1 MAMWPGVV
9 PPFITLYGQAWLFH
23 PSLDSKRY
31 SVLLGGVT
39 QMGESTWLDDA
50 QRGEAGQFAVWLCV
64 EEVIW

>member
-1 MAMWPGVV
+1 
-9 PPFITLYGQAWLFH
+9 LYGQAWLFH

-50 QRGEAGQFAVWLCV
+50 QRGEAGQFAVLQCV
-64 EEVIW
+64 EEIIS